1 MPPKVARFADQNSIV
16 IKCCDPF
23 LLLQRATVQAQQ
35 LLPISASTQTV
46 CVPGNVCVCVICVC
60 VYTNQILCVL
70 HKLRFVYVYTQTIC
84 SVLLVGRLGSN
95 AYLVLQLEGR
105 AADVTRR

>member
-35 LLPISASTQTV
+35 LLPISASTQNTQTV
-46 CVPGNVCVCVICVC
+46 CVPGSVCVCV
-60 VYTNQILCVL
+60 LC
-70 HKLRFVYVYTQTIC
+70 IM
-84 SVLLVGRLGSN
+84 N
-95 AYLVLQLEGR
+95 
-105 AADVTRR
+105 DWPP